1 MWICLCGPNR
11 SVIHLRHAAWPLAPG
26 GPLNCPVEGADLL
39 HIRIG
44 SWQVPL
50 IWKEGG
56 ACLNRFNMSR
66 GIHVAFILPLT
77 YHELGAF
84 FRVPSEWKGG
94 LGILCY
100 QLQKSA
106 GMAPPGVV
114 QRAGPGASSWASW
127 VNSCWVNAWKGG
139 VPHGQWRL
147 THQEPQRVCSQHVNN
162 LFITAQTTIKHSL
175 LFL

>member
-1 MWICLCGPNR
+1 MRHSVALGARISGLTLVVPWASVCVCVCVCVCTLLVRSWIVWICLCGPNR
-11 SVIHLRHAAWPLAPG
+11 SVIHLRHAARPLAPG

-56 ACLNRFNMSR
+56 ACLNRFDMSR
-66 GIHVAFILPLT
+66 GIYVAFILPLT

-100 QLQKSA
+100 QLKSQQ
-106 GMAPPGVV
+106 GWHPLGLCNGQGLGPAPG
-114 QRAGPGASSWASW
+114 
-127 VNSCWVNAWKGG
+127 
-139 VPHGQWRL
+139 
-147 THQEPQRVCSQHVNN
+147 
-162 LFITAQTTIKHSL
+162 L
-175 LFL
+175 LE